1 MVNDNKMASRDP
13 TGSHSFLER
22 GRQGGSPARLW
33 PHGDNMISKLIGTA
47 TLFAA
52 GTLMAGGPAS
62 LGAIHVEAFG
72 AEAALSQAGDCGAK
86 DAKEDAK
93 APAHAKDDK
102 AKDASCGK
110 GSCGSKDVKAKKG
123 TKTAKD
129 AKCGKDKK
137 DASCGKDKKEAS
149 CGADKK

>member
-1 MVNDNKMASRDP
+1 
-13 TGSHSFLER
+13 
-22 GRQGGSPARLW
+22 
-33 PHGDNMISKLIGTA
+33 MISKLIGTA

-52 GTLMAGGPAS
+52 GTLMAGGPAT

-72 AEAALSQAGDCGAK
+72 SEAALSQAGDCASK
-86 DAKEDAK
+86 DPKEDAK
-93 APAHAKDDK
+93 APAKAKEDK

-110 GSCGSKDVKAKKG
+110 GTCGSKDMKAKKG
-123 TKTAKD
+123 AKGHKD

-149 CGADKK
+149 CGKDKKQ